1 MKLDR
6 NTVRSLSEMSD
17 DRLWRTMRMLASS
30 MGMEL
35 PERARGRLHY
45 EAIRRTVSEITDSD
59 IARINEIMD
68 AYKYHKND
76 RRGGG
81 YYR

>member
-6 NTVRSLSEMSD
+6 NTLYTLSEMPD
-17 DRLWRTMRMLASS
+17 DRLWRTLRMFAAS
-30 MGMEL
+30 MGLEI

-45 EAIRRTVSEITDSD
+45 EAIRRTLAEITDAD
-59 IARINEIMD
+59 VARVNEIMD
-68 AYKYHKND
+68 TYKYHKND

-81 YYR
+81 YR

>member
-17 DRLWRTMRMLASS
+17 DRLWRTLRMLAGG
-30 MGMEL
+30 MGVDI
-35 PERARGRLHY
+35 PERQRGRLHY
-45 EAIRRTVSEITDSD
+45 EAIRRTLNEITDQD
-59 IARINEIMD
+59 IYRINEIMEM
-68 AYKYHKND
+68 YKQFKYD

-81 YYR
+81 YR

>member
-17 DRLWRTMRMLASS
+17 DRLFRTMKMLASG
-30 MGMEL
+30 MGAEL
-35 PERARGRLHY
+35 SDRQRYRMDY
-45 EAIRRTVSEITDSD
+45 EAIRRTLSCITEND
-59 IARINEIMD
+59 ICRINEIMET
-68 AYKYHKND
+68 YKRYKNQ

-81 YYR
+81 F